1 MVATPSAFQRALA
14 YRWLWGFAALVFLG
28 DQLSKHWITGRLPL
42 HSYGA
47 SGLAIFPGFFN
58 LVHVGNT
65 GAAWSMF
72 SGRSTMLALLALG
85 TLTAI
90 FFWRKHLGLHRS
102 VPQFCFGLLCGGTVG
117 NLLDRVRHGYVT
129 DFLDFHFGEYIFP
142 TFNVA
147 DSAICIGV
155 FSYILWSM
163 KQPEEKN
170 FKSQNPNSN

>member
-1 MVATPSAFQRALA
+1 VLA
-14 YRWLWGFAALVFLG
+14 YRWLWGFAVLVFLG
-28 DQLSKHWITGRLPL
+28 DQLSKCWITGRLPL
-42 HSYGA
+42 HSYGS
-47 SGLAIFPGFFN
+47 SGLTVFPGFFN

-90 FFWRKHLGLHRS
+90 FFWRKHLGLNLS

-129 DFLDFHFGEYIFP
+129 DFLDFHFGDYIFP
-142 TFNVA
+142 TFNLA

-163 KQPEEKN
+163 KQPEGGNLKP
-170 FKSQNPNSN
+170 QNPNSN

>member
-1 MVATPSAFQRALA
+1 MASAPSGFQKASA
-14 YRWLWGFAALVFLG
+14 YSRLWAWAAVVFLA
-28 DQLSKHWITGRLPL
+28 DQLSKVWIARRLPL
-42 HSYGA
+42 HSYGLD
-47 SGLAIFPGFFN
+47 GLTVIPRFFN

-72 SGRSTMLALLALG
+72 NGRSTILAVLALG

-90 FFWRKHLGLHRS
+90 FFGRKHLGLHLA

-117 NLLDRVRHGYVT
+117 NLLDRLRHGYVT
-129 DFLDFHFGEYIFP
+129 DFLDFHFGDYIFP

-155 FSYILWSM
+155 FSYVLWSLR
-163 KQPEEKN
+163 QPNPE
-170 FKSQNPNSN
+170 QNSK